1 MPTVAACGS
10 CARDRRARVR
20 PPRAARAVALTRRYG
35 LAVAAVGGAAALA
48 AVVRPVTH
56 APESSLFVV
65 AVMVSA
71 WRGGLGPSLFATVL
85 STAVLE
91 ASMTHLSAM
100 PSEQTLGQLGV
111 FAVVAV
117 AMSLLSAATAAARA
131 EAETANRAKDDFVA
145 MVAHELRTPLTAIA
159 GWVTALR
166 REAPGAQRARALEA
180 IDRNVAVQA
189 RIVEDLVD
197 LARVRRGTL
206 SLRAGEVDMEAIAE
220 AAADAVRAMGEARRV
235 GLSVTVQPP
244 HPCVVGDA
252 ARLQQVLTN
261 LLVNAI
267 RHSTPGT
274 TVRIDVRGGPGGLRV
289 DVRDAGCGI
298 APEVLPHVF
307 ERYRQADDAPGNPGL
322 GLGLAIVREIVQ
334 LHGGWVEARSAG
346 AGHGACFTVHL
357 PVTS

>member
-1 MPTVAACGS
+1 M
-10 CARDRRARVR
+10 R
-20 PPRAARAVALTRRYG
+20 PSRPARAIALARRYG

-71 WRGGLGPSLFATVL
+71 WRGGLGPSLFATAL

-91 ASMTHLSAM
+91 ASMTHLPAM
-100 PSEQTLGQLGV
+100 PSEQTLGKLGV

-117 AMSLLSAATAAARA
+117 AVSLLSAATAAARA
-131 EAETANRAKDDFVA
+131 EAEAANRAKDDFVA

-166 REAPGAQRARALEA
+166 REAPAPQHAHALEV
-180 IDRNVAVQA
+180 IERNVAVQA

-197 LARVRRGTL
+197 LARVRRGAL
-206 SLRAGEVDMEAIAE
+206 SLRADAVDMEAIAE
-220 AAADAVRAMGEARRV
+220 AAADAVRAMGDARRV
-235 GLSVTVQPP
+235 GLRLTVEPP

-267 RHSTPGT
+267 RHSAPGT
-274 TVRIDVRGGPGGLRV
+274 TVSIDVRGGTGGLRV

-298 APEVLPHVF
+298 APELLPHVF
-307 ERYRQADDAPGNPGL
+307 ERYRQAGDAPGNPGL
-322 GLGLAIVREIVQ
+322 GLGLTIVREIVE
-334 LHGGWVEARSAG
+334 LHGGRVAARSAG
-346 AGHGACFTVHL
+346 SGQGACFTVHL
-357 PVTS
+357 PATPAPL

>member
-1 MPTVAACGS
+1 
-10 CARDRRARVR
+10 VR
-20 PPRAARAVALTRRYG
+20 WPAPAEAVALTRRYG
-35 LAVAAVGGAAALA
+35 LAVAAVAGAAALA

-71 WRGGLGPSLFATVL
+71 WRGGLGPSLFATAL
-85 STAVLE
+85 SAAVLD
-91 ASMTHLSAM
+91 ASMTAGRL
-100 PSEQTLGQLGV
+100 PSEETLGRLGV

-117 AMSLLSAATAAARA
+117 AVSLMSAATAAARA
-131 EAETANRAKDDFVA
+131 DAEAADRAKDDFVA

-166 REAPGAQRARALEA
+166 RDALDAAQQARALAA
-180 IDRNVAVQA
+180 IERNVALQA
-189 RIVEDLVD
+189 RVVEDLVD
-197 LARVRRGTL
+197 LARVRRGAL

-220 AAADAVRAMGEARRV
+220 AAADAVRAIGEARRV
-235 GLSVTVQPP
+235 ALSVTVRPP

-274 TVRIDVRGGPGGLRV
+274 TVRIDVRGGAGSLRV
-289 DVRDAGCGI
+289 DVQDAGCGI
-298 APEVLPHVF
+298 TPELLPHVF
-307 ERYRQADDAPGNPGL
+307 ERYRQAGDAPGNPGL
-322 GLGLAIVREIVQ
+322 GLGLAIVREIVE
-334 LHGGWVEARSAG
+334 LHGGRVEARSAG
-346 AGHGACFTVHL
+346 AGQGACFTVYL
-357 PVTS
+357 PATS